1 MSGLLAS
8 LMIST
13 PAWRSI
19 DPLPVMGLSGGGG
32 PDHEDDD
39 EDGDSDMM
47 DARAARLFG
56 ANKGMSS
63 EIEGIG

>member
-1 MSGLLAS
+1 
-8 LMIST
+8 
-13 PAWRSI
+13 
-19 DPLPVMGLSGGGG
+19 LSGGGG